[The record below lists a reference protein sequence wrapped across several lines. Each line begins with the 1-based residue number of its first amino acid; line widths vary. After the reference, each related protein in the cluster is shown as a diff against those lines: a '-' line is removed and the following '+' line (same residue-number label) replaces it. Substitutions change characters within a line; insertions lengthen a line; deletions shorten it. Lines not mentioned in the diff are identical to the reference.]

1 MMDRFVGVRIVQANG
16 MDLSLFQFDFDLTFA
31 VFYMNADKTIYGRYG
46 TRSSRKD
53 ALKDMSLEGFRKAT
67 AAALEIHAGF
77 PANKASLAR
86 KRGPKPKQRVPEDYP
101 TLGKYKAKLD
111 FSSKNVVKSC
121 MHCHQILDAERK
133 IFRSDNKPIP
143 DHVMFPWP
151 MPDVVGL
158 SLDRDEK
165 ARVRSV
171 APDSI
176 AARGGFRPGDD
187 IVSLDGQP
195 IVSIADVQ
203 WVLHNK
209 KDPDTAEAEIS
220 RDGSKKKL
228 TLQLTR
234 GWRRAGDITWRVSTW
249 DIRRMGTGGLVLREM
264 SANDRRRLKI
274 DNDSLGLRVEGM
286 GRYPP
291 HNVAQRAGFKKEDI
305 IVEFD
310 GKSDDMRISEL
321 LAYTMQERKSG
332 DTVDVV
338 VLRKGKRVQ
347 LKLRMQ

>member
-1 MMDRFVGVRIVQANG
+1 
-16 MDLSLFQFDFDLTFA
+16 
-31 VFYMNADKTIYGRYG
+31 
-46 TRSSRKD
+46 
-53 ALKDMSLEGFRKAT
+53 
-67 AAALEIHAGF
+67 
-77 PANKASLAR
+77 
-86 KRGPKPKQRVPEDYP
+86 
-101 TLGKYKAKLD
+101 
-111 FSSKNVVKSC
+111 
-121 MHCHQILDAERK
+121 
-133 IFRSDNKPIP
+133 
-143 DHVMFPWP
+143 MFPWP
-151 MPDVVGL
+151 MPDDVGL

-165 ARVRSV
+165 ARVRTV

-228 TLQLTR
+228 TLQLTK
-234 GWRRAGDITWRVSTW
+234 GWRLAGDITWRVSTW
-249 DIRRMGTGGLVLREM
+249 DIRRMGTGGLVLREL
-264 SANDRRRLKI
+264 STDDRRRLKI
-274 DNDSLGLRVEGM
+274 DKDSLGLRVEGM